1 MTSFTHSIYC
11 FLIYFFSFNVKICIL
26 QARKTRRRNRKEER
40 DLAAKQAKYERIMR
54 ANEVARKQ
62 ADRDAKVRAKAAKQ
76 RAYDESS
83 DDEDDL
89 SDDDDYGKN

>member
-1 MTSFTHSIYC
+1 
-11 FLIYFFSFNVKICIL
+11 
-26 QARKTRRRNRKEER
+26 
-40 DLAAKQAKYERIMR
+40 LAAKQAKYERIMR

-89 SDDDDYGKN
+89 SDDDDYGKNSKYQKKAKMERERVHRVYGM